1 MSPMSS
7 ILLTRTNLNRL
18 RALYPDHD
26 RTYIWRALNFKTNNR
41 AARAIRYLAM
51 SEFGG
56 ILT

>member
-1 MSPMSS
+1 MSS

-18 RALYPDHD
+18 RALYPEHD
-26 RTYIWRALNFKTNNR
+26 RTYIWRALNFKINNR